1 VARQGVEPIG
11 FFTIKHAT
19 VFAHPHANRDTLISY
34 INNSKQKNMKNQIF
48 IIITMLSLSMSSM
61 AQSIFKVNPQKS
73 KFSWTGY
80 ASVGNYAPTGTIQLS
95 SGSLNFDGKNI
106 LKAIFEFDMKTISH
120 ENKDLQNHLRN
131 EDFFDVEK
139 YPKATFILDKIVD
152 NQVTGILKIKDVQKK
167 ISFPITIKKS
177 EKEISIQAVINVN
190 RTDFGIKYNST
201 NFFSNLGDYAI
212 KDNFEFRLDLSMDR
226 VIK

>member
-1 VARQGVEPIG
+1 
-11 FFTIKHAT
+11 
-19 VFAHPHANRDTLISY
+19 
-34 INNSKQKNMKNQIF
+34 MKNTIILF
-48 IIITMLSLSMSSM
+48 IAIISLSISSF
-61 AQSIFKVNPQKS
+61 AQSVFKVSFNKS

-106 LKAIFEFDMKTISH
+106 SKAIFEFDMKTISH

-131 EDFFDVEK
+131 GDFFDVEK
-139 YPKATFILDKIVD
+139 YPKATFILEKIVD
-152 NQVTGILKIKDVQKK
+152 SQATGLLKIKEVQKK

-177 EKEISIQAVINVN
+177 DIEFQIQAVININ

-212 KDNFEFRLDLSMDR
+212 KDNFEFRLDLSMDKL
-226 VIK
+226 IK